1 MKAIGTATL
10 TLVVSS
16 FVLVRAAEPAATDD
30 AVLMDFVAKSN
41 GQIHALE
48 LLPDFGRSPAKRVGG
63 AGAQP
68 VFGRSYQRAKA
79 DMALP
84 DSLVTTLGKA
94 VRLGDLEVT
103 PQKVERKRVVFK
115 FPNAQFKPELSE
127 HEALVLHVQLK
138 NVSKDTEF
146 RATDL
151 AFDHLWKDGMHPA
164 ATLPYTHLE
173 SPSGKRFGGPFKWN
187 PVKKPVANLAEGEF
201 VEGQEDKVLKPGE
214 QIKTLILT
222 DPGDRVPEALKNE
235 KDKLLWRVQFRR
247 GLVVVKDRDV
257 STTGVIGVRFEVG
270 QIEAKREDQ
279 QRSP

>member
-1 MKAIGTATL
+1 MKAIYTATL
-10 TLVVSS
+10 ALVVCS
-16 FVLVRAAEPAATDD
+16 FVHVGAAEPAATDD

-41 GQIHALE
+41 GKIHALE
-48 LLPDFGRSPAKRVGG
+48 LLPDFGSSPAKRVGG
-63 AGAQP
+63 AVAQP
-68 VFGRSYQRAKA
+68 MFGRSYQRAKA

-115 FPNAQFKPELSE
+115 FPNAKFKPELSE

-138 NVSKDTEF
+138 NLSKDTEF
-146 RATDL
+146 RPTDR

-164 ATLPYTHLE
+164 AAMPYTYLE
-173 SPSGKRFGGPFKWN
+173 LPNGKRFCGPFKWI
-187 PVKKPVANLAEGEF
+187 PVKKPVANLADGEF
-201 VEGQEDKVLKPGE
+201 VEGQEDKVLKPDE
-214 QIKTLILT
+214 QIKTVILT
-222 DPGDRVPEALKNE
+222 DPGDRVPEAPKHE

-247 GLVVVKDRDV
+247 GLVVVKDRDI
-257 STTGVIGVRFEVG
+257 SATGVIGVRFEVG
-270 QIEAKREDQ
+270 QIEAKVDQ